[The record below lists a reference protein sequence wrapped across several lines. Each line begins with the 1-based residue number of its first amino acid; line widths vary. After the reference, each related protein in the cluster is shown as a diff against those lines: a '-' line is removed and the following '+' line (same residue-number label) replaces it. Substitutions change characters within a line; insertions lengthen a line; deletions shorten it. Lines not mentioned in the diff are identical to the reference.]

1 MKKIIAALILIV
13 SVYKVQAQE
22 SMQIHDPLTYRSIN
36 TERYSGVKGS
46 PFVFENELKGVITTD
61 KGTYTVENMKFNCY
75 DNILQYTK
83 NEEVFEIT
91 DAIVHFEFFAKQDD
105 AAPTIRFEKGFS
117 GSGIKPDQFARVFT
131 QGKVKFIRFDTKS
144 LTDMNEINVGIIKT
158 FADVTKWYLVK
169 DGTASL
175 VKLNK
180 TDITAFLSDK
190 ADAVQQYI
198 NAQSLN
204 LKKEE
209 DCTKLINYYNSL

>member
-1 MKKIIAALILIV
+1 MKKIILVFVFIGSMCMA
-13 SVYKVQAQE
+13 KAQE

-46 PFVFENELKGVITTD
+46 PFVFDNEMKGVVTTD
-61 KGTYTVENMKFNCY
+61 KGTYEVEKMKFNCY

-91 DAIVHFEFFAKQDD
+91 DVIVRFEFFAKQDD
-105 AAPTIRFEKGFS
+105 VEPTIRFEKGFS
-117 GSGIKPDQFARVFT
+117 GSGIKPNQFARVFT
-131 QGKVKFIRFDTKS
+131 QGKVKFIRLDAKS

-158 FADVTKWYLVK
+158 FADVTKWYIVK
-169 DGTASL
+169 DGSVSL

-180 TDITAFLSDK
+180 TDITAFLSDQ

-204 LKKEE
+204 LKKED
-209 DCTKLINYYNSL
+209 DCAKLIKYYNSL